1 VLLESVVRRK
11 RAKKLFRKSIQR
23 DFNDIAP
30 YLPTNLGEVL
40 DIGCG
45 LGCINILI
53 NRHYENKR
61 RPHFF
66 LFDKT
71 SLGGSIYYGWSERGA
86 FYNSLQLA
94 ENLLEQ
100 NGVQKENITLLEISD
115 DGHVNSPEG
124 VDFVISLIS
133 WGFHYPVSTYL
144 DWVYSVLRPG
154 GKCILDIRKGTNG
167 ENCLQTKFEN
177 LEIISERMTWA
188 RVIAIKGV
196 KGEASTT

>member
-1 VLLESVVRRK
+1 MKNVDSDIIIPDPAVRYLLLQRTLYLWGLTRALLRINSWAYHKMVLLESVVRRK

-94 ENLLEQ
+94 ENL
-100 NGVQKENITLLEISD
+100 
-115 DGHVNSPEG
+115 
-124 VDFVISLIS
+124 
-133 WGFHYPVSTYL
+133 HY
-144 DWVYSVLRPG
+144 
-154 GKCILDIRKGTNG
+154 
-167 ENCLQTKFEN
+167 
-177 LEIISERMTWA
+177 
-188 RVIAIKGV
+188 
-196 KGEASTT
+196 